1 MHTMCIFKVFKHLS
15 NLLYVIFQEL
25 WVSKM
30 RHFATRR
37 GKNPW
42 TPLISREKIF
52 GPPLNFREKIKGPP
66 PVNLVPP
73 GHISI
78 VRSLKHILRVISSP
92 LSSESVNRYI
102 IWCISVQLGTWGKL
116 FLHNGNLHRNTLLWA
131 SEICFQIPSCYHRR
145 YYPHMTD
152 FEPLQK

>member
-1 MHTMCIFKVFKHLS
+1 MGLQNEAFCYTS
-15 NLLYVIFQEL
+15 
-25 WVSKM
+25 
-30 RHFATRR
+30 
-37 GKNPW
+37 GKKSMDPPW
-42 TPLISREKIF
+42 FPGKKSSDLPPLNSWEKIE

-131 SEICFQIPSCYHRR
+131 SEICFQIPPCYHRR